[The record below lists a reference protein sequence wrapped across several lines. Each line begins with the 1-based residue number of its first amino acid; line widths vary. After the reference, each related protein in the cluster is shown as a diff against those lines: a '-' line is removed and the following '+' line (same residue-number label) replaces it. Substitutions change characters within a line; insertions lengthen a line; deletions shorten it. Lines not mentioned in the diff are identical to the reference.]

1 MSTTSKEF
9 LTLTASIVK
18 TWKKVNNK
26 DKLPLYDR
34 IKELN
39 NRFNADPSL
48 AEKEY
53 TFLFST
59 IADDVIKDPSLK
71 WLKRSSVKIAVGG
84 ASMAPLIKT
93 SVDLS
98 DVWNKLH
105 SLDDVISEF
114 EETAAKFKRLFLTLA
129 VEHNKSIAK
138 DAKIKELLSTSQ
150 PEAKAEKPTETK
162 DAKTPV
168 DMGAMFNSLMPMIV
182 AGLKNLPDFI
192 EQYAEESKDDDGVM
206 GQLMKIVKEAKI
218 DEALK
223 KISASLEGKESLD
236 PTALLEEAKE
246 SFDMDAIT
254 ATAKKNLEATSS
266 NVASALAA
274 ARKKDKETTIEVP
287 QLEAPDEE

>member
-1 MSTTSKEF
+1 MSTSKEF
-9 LTLTASIVK
+9 LTLAASIVK
-18 TWKKVNNK
+18 TWKKANGK
-26 DKLPLYDR
+26 EKLLLYDR

-84 ASMAPLIKT
+84 ASMAPVIKT

-114 EETAAKFKRLFLTLA
+114 EETVAKFKRLFLTLA
-129 VEHNKSIAK
+129 VEHNKTIAK
-138 DAKIKELLSTSQ
+138 DVKIKELLSTSQ
-150 PEAKAEKPTETK
+150 PAVKAEKPTETK
-162 DAKTPV
+162 APV
-168 DMGAMFNSLMPMIV
+168 DMSAMFNSLMPMIV

-192 EQYAEESKDDDGVM
+192 EQYAEESKDEENGVM
-206 GQLMKIVKEAKI
+206 GQLIKIVKEAKI

-223 KISASLEGKESLD
+223 KISASLEGKENLD

-246 SFDMDAIT
+246 SLDMDAIT

-266 NVASALAA
+266 SVASALAA
-274 ARKKDKETTIEVP
+274 RRKEETIKVP
-287 QLEAPDEE
+287 QLEAPEEE

>member
-1 MSTTSKEF
+1 MSTSKEF
-9 LTLTASIVK
+9 LTLVASIVK
-18 TWKKVNNK
+18 TWKKANSK
-26 DKLPLYDR
+26 EKLPLYDR

-53 TFLFST
+53 TFLFSM
-59 IADDVIKDPSLK
+59 IAGDVIKDPSLK

-84 ASMAPLIKT
+84 ASMAPVIKT

-114 EETAAKFKRLFLTLA
+114 EETVAKFKRLFLTLA
-129 VEHNKSIAK
+129 VEHNKGIAK
-138 DAKIKELLSTSQ
+138 DAKIKELLSASQ
-150 PEAKAEKPTETK
+150 PTAKAEKPTETK
-162 DAKTPV
+162 DTDAKTPT
-168 DMGAMFNSLMPMIV
+168 DMSAMFNSLIPMLMT
-182 AGLKNLPDFI
+182 GLKSLPDYI
-192 EQYAEESKDDDGVM
+192 EQYAEESKDEENGVM
-206 GQLMKIVKEAKI
+206 GQLIKIVKEAKI

-266 NVASALAA
+266 SVASALAA
-274 ARKKDKETTIEVP
+274 RKREEAIKVP

>member
-1 MSTTSKEF
+1 MSTSKEF
-9 LTLTASIVK
+9 LTLAASIVK
-18 TWKKVNNK
+18 TWKKANGK
-26 DKLPLYDR
+26 EKLPLYDR

-84 ASMAPLIKT
+84 ASMAPVIKT

-105 SLDDVISEF
+105 SLEDVISEF
-114 EETAAKFKRLFLTLA
+114 EETVAKFKRLFLTLA
-129 VEHNKSIAK
+129 VEHNKTIAK
-138 DAKIKELLSTSQ
+138 DAKIKELLSASQ
-150 PEAKAEKPTETK
+150 PAVKAEKPTETK
-162 DAKTPV
+162 TPV
-168 DMGAMFNSLMPMIV
+168 DMSAMFNSLMPMIV
-182 AGLKNLPDFI
+182 AGLKSLPDLI

-206 GQLMKIVKEAKI
+206 GQLIKIVKEAKI

-236 PTALLEEAKE
+236 PTTLLEEAKE

-266 NVASALAA
+266 SVASALAA
-274 ARKKDKETTIEVP
+274 RRKDKETTIEVP